1 MQSKMDLSVH
11 SYTFSLLYL
20 LKSNELAKEF
30 VSQNG
35 IEKIFSRYLDKE
47 CLEDF
52 QIAYNVICALWVVSS
67 HQFAI
72 SKFEDYSVTNPSSN
86 LAVDFDHREGGQS
99 A

>member
-30 VSQNG
+30 VNQKG
-35 IEKIFSRYLDKE
+35 IEKIFSRYLDRE

-52 QIAYNVICALWVVSS
+52 QIAYNVICALWIISA
-67 HQFAI
+67 HGFALP
-72 SKFEDYSVTNPSSN
+72 KFEDFSVRVLLLTCP
-86 LAVDFDHREGGQS
+86 LDFDH
-99 A
+99 